1 MVRVRYIIGAGSF
14 FSRASMR
21 HLWVRTVTGVTLLVF
36 SGLALAFGPRTS
48 RASAAATPPPG
59 PDRVAAVVVDYTSYE
74 WWLTRWQDDKVVCQI
89 FADHAG
95 LPTGSDI
102 YKACGKDI
110 FDKWAVTQPCKGLDQ
125 GDVSSDCSGYYLH
138 FVQSV
143 PARRTIAVILPPPV
157 VWVSL
162 EGCTS
167 TSSTNYCLDQP
178 LLVLTAEEPL
188 PNEKISG
195 IEGRLGGEPF
205 ACYASCK
212 LPLDAQH
219 LLGTTGEESIVVDF
233 WAYSSYGDSSQPYQ
247 ALVRVAE
254 NEDASDGQSW
264 YVDVLST
271 QWAGAPLAGCAQTWE
286 AFPPVGGPPAWLRTP
301 EKPEDL
307 ASNIPYDY
315 LAGNLIIQGAV
326 DVSNCPDGGLLP
338 SGAASPCGR
347 EAARPAVQEW
357 QNRFD
362 DLIFDVTQDTGIP
375 AQLLKNLFSRES
387 QFWPGIVKSIPEVGL
402 GQLTD
407 NGADTALLWNPSF
420 YEQFCPLVLRDSV
433 CRKGYPHLKAS
444 EQATLRG
451 ALVRSVD
458 AFCADCPLGLDLRL
472 ADLSV
477 SIFAETLLANCEQ
490 AGAIIRNISGKA
502 PGDVSS
508 YENLWRFTL
517 VNYNAGP
524 GCLSI
529 AIEDTEDAGEEFIW
543 ENVSQYLTPVC
554 QGVIDYVEDISR

>member
-1 MVRVRYIIGAGSF
+1 LRGS
-14 FSRASMR
+14 MKY
-21 HLWVRTVTGVTLLVF
+21 HLRVRTVTGVTLLVF

-138 FVQSV
+138 FVQSA
-143 PARRTIAVILPPPV
+143 PAKRKIAVTLPPPV

-167 TSSTNYCLDQP
+167 TSSTNYCVGQP

-188 PNEKISG
+188 PNEKITG
-195 IEGRLGGEPF
+195 IEGTLDGEPF
-205 ACYASCK
+205 ACDATCK
-212 LPLDAQH
+212 LPLD
-219 LLGTTGEESIVVDF
+219 TTGEESIAVDF

-247 ALVRVAE
+247 AQVRVAE

-307 ASNIPYDY
+307 TSNIPYDY
-315 LAGNLIIQGAV
+315 LAGNLIVQGAV
-326 DVSNCPDGGLLP
+326 DVSNCLDGGLLP
-338 SGAASPCGR
+338 NGAANPCGR
-347 EAARPAVQEW
+347 EAGQTTVTEW

-362 DLIFDVTQDTGIP
+362 GLIFNVAQDTGIP

-420 YEQFCPLVLRDSV
+420 YEQFCPLVLQDSV

-458 AFCADCPLGLDLRL
+458 AFCADCPLGLDLTQ
-472 ADLSV
+472 ADFSV
-477 SIFAETLLANCEQ
+477 GVFAQTLLANCEQ
-490 AGAIIRNISGKA
+490 AGRIVRNVTGKA
-502 PGDVSS
+502 PGQASG
-508 YENLWRFTL
+508 YEDLWRFTL

-524 GCLSI
+524 GCL
-529 AIEDTEDAGEEFIW
+529 AKAAQDTRRAGKPLDW
-543 ENVSQYLTPVC
+543 VNVSALLTPAC
-554 QGVIDYVEDISR
+554 QRAIDYVEDISR

>member
-1 MVRVRYIIGAGSF
+1 MKY
-14 FSRASMR
+14 
-21 HLWVRTVTGVTLLVF
+21 HLWVRTVTGVTLLIF
-36 SGLALAFGPRTS
+36 SGLAFAFGPRSS

-59 PDRVAAVVVDYTSYE
+59 PDRVAAVIVDYTSYE

-95 LPTGSDI
+95 LPTGRDI

-110 FDKWAVTQPCKGLDQ
+110 FDKWAVTQPCKGLDD
-125 GDVSSDCSGYYLH
+125 GELSSDCSGYYLH
-138 FVQSV
+138 FVQSA
-143 PARRTIAVILPPPV
+143 PARRTIAVTLPSPV

-167 TSSTNYCLDQP
+167 TSSTNHCVNRP

-188 PNEKISG
+188 PNEKIRG
-195 IEGRLGGEPF
+195 IEGRLDGEPF
-205 ACYASCK
+205 ACGASCK
-212 LPLDAQH
+212 LP
-219 LLGTTGEESIVVDF
+219 LGTTGEESIVVDF

-307 ASNIPYDY
+307 ASNIPYEY

-338 SGAASPCGR
+338 SGAASPCGQ
-347 EAARPAVQEW
+347 EAGRTAVAEW

-362 DLIFDVTQDTGIP
+362 DLIFDVAQDTGIP

-420 YEQFCPLVLRDSV
+420 YEQFCPLVLLDSV
-433 CRKGYPHLKAS
+433 CRKGYPHLKDS
-444 EQATLRG
+444 EQSTLRG

-502 PGDVSS
+502 PGEVSS

-529 AIEDTEDAGEEFIW
+529 AIEDTEDAGEDFIW
-543 ENVSQYLTPVC
+543 ENVSQHLTPVC
-554 QGVIDYVEDISR
+554 QGAIDYVEDISR